1 MGAPRRAL
9 ASLDTNRASSSL
21 RQKEKL
27 EAWKAKKSR
36 VGPNSQG
43 RPRKAAQKRKTT
55 GCQQANLVKKTKKV
69 VKPDPCRLVRQVGYL
84 QRVREANQNAIE
96 GLAAKVQKLEK
107 EKVAKDVYH
116 SNEKERSL
124 LRNITEL
131 EKLESELAEK
141 NGYDYE
147 AKKSA
152 CLASLSEIENI
163 APCATPLGLSFDRVE
178 SKSVSVLY
186 PSKKDYRPLE
196 QAKEHAQKLLK
207 SARELLNKGEISA
220 FVDKASDAIQV
231 MLPHRN

>member
-43 RPRKAAQKRKTT
+43 RPRKVERERQSQTSSVRLTPNPNSRLHKR
-55 GCQQANLVKKTKKV
+55 GRRQKV

-107 EKVAKDVYH
+107 GLFNNVCGLVWEEGLGVY
-116 SNEKERSL
+116 
-124 LRNITEL
+124 
-131 EKLESELAEK
+131 
-141 NGYDYE
+141 
-147 AKKSA
+147 
-152 CLASLSEIENI
+152 
-163 APCATPLGLSFDRVE
+163 
-178 SKSVSVLY
+178 
-186 PSKKDYRPLE
+186 
-196 QAKEHAQKLLK
+196 
-207 SARELLNKGEISA
+207 
-220 FVDKASDAIQV
+220 
-231 MLPHRN
+231 